1 MAKQGLS
8 YYQAETDRFQDI
20 KVKRLKKKFGCEGY
34 AVFNYIENEI
44 YRVEGCF
51 LKITDDIIFDISEY
65 WCIDEERV
73 EEIISFCAEVE
84 LFDLATYRT
93 RRIVTS
99 AALQQRYVEICRRC
113 KKRMFIPEEISL
125 IIDETAP
132 TTKAEPLPL
141 FSISEQQPET
151 RLGQPQYEQPKAI
164 SIEKT
169 KQLQQQTEL
178 QAKPNSAE
186 IRRVP
191 QKSAENSHKEKKT
204 KENPPSIPPM
214 GMAEEAKSLL
224 SRLADEARP
233 KPQNPAEPKRNT
245 PGLLYN
251 LEQLKINSRE
261 AEEICELC
269 RFGEIGHPIWQ
280 LFIDIRKA
288 KGKIT
293 MPGRFILSRLKEN
306 ESKNRKTS

>member
-51 LKITDDIIFDISEY
+51 LKITEDIIFDISEY

-73 EEIISFCAEVE
+73 EEIIQFCAEVE

-99 AALQQRYVEICRRC
+99 AALQQRYIEICRRC

-125 IIDETAP
+125 IIDEAAP
-132 TTKAEPLPL
+132 TTKAEPMPL
-141 FSISEQQPET
+141 FAITGEQPET
-151 RLGQPQYEQPKAI
+151 RLGQPQYDQPKAV
-164 SIEKT
+164 SMEKT
-169 KQLQQQTEL
+169 EQLNQQTEL

-186 IRRVP
+186 FRRTP
-191 QKSAENSHKEKKT
+191 QSSAENPHKEKKT

-214 GMAEEAKSLL
+214 GMAEEAKSLF

-233 KPQNPAEPKRNT
+233 KPQNSAEPKRNT

-251 LEQLKINSRE
+251 LEQLKIDARQCE
-261 AEEICELC
+261 KICELC
-269 RFGEIGHPIWQ
+269 NYGEIGHPIWQ
-280 LFIDIRKA
+280 LFADIRKS
-288 KGKIT
+288 KGRIT
-293 MPGRFILSRLKEN
+293 MPGHFILSRLQSE
-306 ESKNRKTS
+306 ETKNRKTS

>member
-65 WCIDEERV
+65 WSIDEARV
-73 EEIISFCAEVE
+73 EEIIQFCAEVE

-93 RRIVTS
+93 RRTVTS
-99 AALQQRYVEICRRC
+99 ASLQQRYIEICRRC
-113 KKRMFIPEEISL
+113 KKKMFIPEEISL
-125 IIDETAP
+125 IISEDVQTAK
-132 TTKAEPLPL
+132 TEPMPL
-141 FSISEQQPET
+141 FTMVEEQPET
-151 RLGQPQYEQPKAI
+151 KLGQPRFEQPKAI
-164 SIEKT
+164 SKDS
-169 KQLQQQTEL
+169 
-178 QAKPNSAE
+178 KPMQKNPVSAE
-186 IRRVP
+186 LRRTP
-191 QKSAENSHKEKKT
+191 QISAENSHKEKKS

-224 SRLADEARP
+224 LRLADEAKPRP
-233 KPQNPAEPKRNT
+233 QHPEEPKRNT

-251 LEQLKINSRE
+251 LEQLQINSRE
-261 AEEICELC
+261 AGKICELC
-269 RFGEIGHPIWQ
+269 RYGEIGHPIWK
-280 LFIDIRKA
+280 LFDEIRKS
-288 KGKIT
+288 KGRIT
-293 MPGRFILSRLKEN
+293 MPGRFILSRLQSD
-306 ESKNRKTS
+306 ESQNRKTS

>member
-178 QAKPNSAE
+178 QANPQKIPTKKRKLKKIPPQSPQWGWRRKPNLCFHVFRMRQGQS
-186 IRRVP
+186 RRTP
-191 QKSAENSHKEKKT
+191 KNPSGTHPDYSTTSSSLKSMPGNAKKYANCAT
-204 KENPPSIPPM
+204 ME
-214 GMAEEAKSLL
+214 
-224 SRLADEARP
+224 RLA
-233 KPQNPAEPKRNT
+233 T
-245 PGLLYN
+245 P
-251 LEQLKINSRE
+251 
-261 AEEICELC
+261 
-269 RFGEIGHPIWQ
+269 FGSYLPISESQ
-280 LFIDIRKA
+280 KA
-288 KGKIT
+288 G
-293 MPGRFILSRLKEN
+293 
-306 ESKNRKTS
+306 

>member
-20 KVKRLKKKFGCEGY
+20 KVKRLKKKYGCEGY

-51 LKITDDIIFDISEY
+51 LKITEDIIFDISEY
-65 WCIDEERV
+65 WCIDEDRV
-73 EEIISFCAEVE
+73 AEIIDFCAQVE
-84 LFDLATYRT
+84 LFDIYTYRT

-99 AALQQRYVEICRRC
+99 AALQQRYIEICRRC
-113 KKRMFIPEEISL
+113 KKRMFIPDEISL
-125 IIDETAP
+125 IMADDVKTA
-132 TTKAEPLPL
+132 KAEPLPL
-141 FSISEQQPET
+141 FSVTEEQPET
-151 RLGQPQYEQPKAI
+151 RIGQPQYEQPKAATT
-164 SIEKT
+164 SVAHVNNVGSKT
-169 KQLQQQTEL
+169 QE
-178 QAKPNSAE
+178 KPNSAE
-186 IRRVP
+186 LRRVP
-191 QKSAENSHKEKKT
+191 QNSAENPHKEKKS

-214 GMAEEAKSLL
+214 GMEEEAKSLL
-224 SRLADEARP
+224 LRLADEA
-233 KPQNPAEPKRNT
+233 KPTPQKSAEPKRNT

-251 LEQLKINSRE
+251 LEQLNINSRE

-269 RFGEIGHPIWQ
+269 RYGEIGHPVWQ
-280 LFIDIRKA
+280 LFVDIRKA

-306 ESKNRKTS
+306 ESKNRKSS

>member
-51 LKITDDIIFDISEY
+51 LKITEDIIFDISEY

-73 EEIISFCAEVE
+73 EEIIRFCAEVE
-84 LFDLATYRT
+84 LFDLATYHT

-99 AALQQRYVEICRRC
+99 AALQQRYIEICRRC

-125 IIDETAP
+125 IIDEGAT

-141 FSISEQQPET
+141 FSITEEQPET
-151 RLGQPQYEQPKAI
+151 RIGQPQYEQPKAV
-164 SIEKT
+164 SMVQTE
-169 KQLQQQTEL
+169 QLQKPTERQT
-178 QAKPNSAE
+178 KPNSAE
-186 IRRVP
+186 LRRVP
-191 QKSAENSHKEKKT
+191 QNSAENPHKEKKN

-224 SRLADEARP
+224 LRLADEARP
-233 KPQNPAEPKRNT
+233 TPQKSAEPKRNT

-251 LEQLKINSRE
+251 LEQLNINSRE

-269 RFGEIGHPIWQ
+269 RYGEIGHPIWQ
-280 LFIDIRKA
+280 LFMDIRKA
-288 KGKIT
+288 KGRIT

-306 ESKNRKTS
+306 ESKNRKSS

>member
-73 EEIISFCAEVE
+73 EEIIQFCAEVE

-99 AALQQRYVEICRRC
+99 AALQQRYIEICRRC

-125 IIDETAP
+125 IIDEAAP
-132 TTKAEPLPL
+132 TTKAEPMPL
-141 FSISEQQPET
+141 FAITEEQPET
-151 RLGQPQYEQPKAI
+151 RLGQPQYDQPKAV
-164 SIEKT
+164 SMEKT
-169 KQLQQQTEL
+169 EQLNQQTEL

-186 IRRVP
+186 FRRTP
-191 QKSAENSHKEKKT
+191 QSSAENPHKEKKN

-214 GMAEEAKSLL
+214 GISEEAQSLL
-224 SRLADEARP
+224 LRLQEPIRP

-251 LEQLKINSRE
+251 LEQLKIDARQCE
-261 AEEICELC
+261 KICELC
-269 RFGEIGHPIWQ
+269 NYGEIGHPIWQ
-280 LFIDIRKA
+280 LFADIRRS
-288 KGKIT
+288 KGRIT
-293 MPGRFILSRLKEN
+293 MPGHFILSRLQSE
-306 ESKNRKTS
+306 ETKNRKTS

>member
-51 LKITDDIIFDISEY
+51 LKITEDIIFDISEY

-73 EEIISFCAEVE
+73 EEIIQFCAEVE

-99 AALQQRYVEICRRC
+99 AALQQRYIEICRRC

-125 IIDETAP
+125 IIDEAAP
-132 TTKAEPLPL
+132 TTKAEPMPL
-141 FSISEQQPET
+141 FAITEEQPET
-151 RLGQPQYEQPKAI
+151 RLGQPQYDQPKAV
-164 SIEKT
+164 SMEKT
-169 KQLQQQTEL
+169 EQLNQQTEL

-186 IRRVP
+186 FRRTP
-191 QKSAENSHKEKKT
+191 QSSAENSHKEKKT

-214 GMAEEAKSLL
+214 GMAEEAKSLF

-233 KPQNPAEPKRNT
+233 KPQNSAEPKRNT

-269 RFGEIGHPIWQ
+269 RYGEIGHPIWQ
-280 LFIDIRKA
+280 LFADIRKS
-288 KGKIT
+288 KGRIT

-306 ESKNRKTS
+306 ESRNRKTS

>member
-178 QAKPNSAE
+178 QAKPNSAD

-191 QKSAENSHKEKKT
+191 QKSAENPHKEKKT

-224 SRLADEARP
+224 SRLSDEARP
-233 KPQNPAEPKRNT
+233 KPQNPEEPKRNT

-251 LEQLKINSRE
+251 LEQLKIDARQCE
-261 AEEICELC
+261 KICELC
-269 RFGEIGHPIWQ
+269 NYGEIGHPIWQ
-280 LFIDIRKA
+280 LFADIRKS
-288 KGKIT
+288 KGRIT
-293 MPGRFILSRLKEN
+293 MPGHFILSRLQSE
-306 ESKNRKTS
+306 ETKNRKTS

>member
-51 LKITDDIIFDISEY
+51 LKITEDIIFDISEY

-73 EEIISFCAEVE
+73 EEIIQFCAEVE

-125 IIDETAP
+125 IMADDIK
-132 TTKAEPLPL
+132 TTKAEPMPL
-141 FSISEQQPET
+141 FAITEEQPET
-151 RLGQPQYEQPKAI
+151 RLGQPQYDQPKAVI
-164 SIEKT
+164 QNVAHENNFVSKT
-169 KQLQQQTEL
+169 QE
-178 QAKPNSAE
+178 KPNSAE
-186 IRRVP
+186 FRRTP
-191 QKSAENSHKEKKT
+191 QSSAENPHKEKKT

-214 GMAEEAKSLL
+214 GMAEEAKSLF

-233 KPQNPAEPKRNT
+233 KPQNPEEPKRNT

-251 LEQLKINSRE
+251 LEQLKIDARQCE
-261 AEEICELC
+261 KICELC
-269 RFGEIGHPIWQ
+269 NYGEIGHPIWQ
-280 LFIDIRKA
+280 LFADIRKS
-288 KGKIT
+288 KGRIT
-293 MPGRFILSRLKEN
+293 MPGHFILSRLQSE

>member
-51 LKITDDIIFDISEY
+51 LKITEDIIFDISEY
-65 WCIDEERV
+65 WCIDEDRV
-73 EEIISFCAEVE
+73 EDIIQFCAEVE

-99 AALQQRYVEICRRC
+99 AALQQRYIEICRRC

-125 IIDETAP
+125 IIDEAAT

-141 FSISEQQPET
+141 FSITEEQPET
-151 RLGQPQYEQPKAI
+151 KIGVPQYAQLEAVTMD
-164 SIEKT
+164 KT
-169 KQLQQQTEL
+169 KQLQHT
-178 QAKPNSAE
+178 AKTQENPNSAE
-186 IRRVP
+186 FRRTP
-191 QKSAENSHKEKKT
+191 QTSAENPHKEKKK

-214 GMAEEAKSLL
+214 GMAEEAKTLL

-233 KPQNPAEPKRNT
+233 RPQHSAEPKRNT

-261 AEEICELC
+261 AEKICELC
-269 RFGEIGHPIWQ
+269 RYGEIGHPIWQ
-280 LFIDIRKA
+280 LFDEIRKA
-288 KGKIT
+288 KGRIT
-293 MPGRFILSRLKEN
+293 MPGRFILSRLQSDEHQ
-306 ESKNRKTS
+306 NRKTS